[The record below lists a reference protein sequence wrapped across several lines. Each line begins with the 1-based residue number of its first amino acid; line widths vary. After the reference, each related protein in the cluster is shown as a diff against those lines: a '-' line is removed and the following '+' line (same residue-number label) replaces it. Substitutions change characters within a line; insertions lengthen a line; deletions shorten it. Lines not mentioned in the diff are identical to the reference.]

1 MKKITKIKLINWHVF
16 YNETIEVKG
25 NILLT
30 GENGSG
36 KSTVMDA
43 IHYLLSGGNAKFNT
57 AASTEASRTLETYM
71 RGKLGYENR
80 KFLRND
86 DNLISH
92 IALEYYDDLEKRPLV
107 IGAVFEIRENS
118 TKPDL
123 KFYRIV
129 GKGLEDEWFFDEEDH
144 EYRIV
149 NYKRFERKFI
159 SKYGKSDSAG
169 FKFLEGSRK
178 DIRRQIASLLSIDYE
193 LEKYYELLPKAMAFR
208 PIAEVK
214 DFVFRFLLPQKD
226 IDLETMR
233 QSMQA
238 YRELQQKITL
248 DETKLISLS
257 EITDMGQKYRSAV
270 EENKILQAYEKDID
284 IQNIYSKINS
294 ARELVHVLRPQ
305 SDALT
310 MKHKA
315 AEQDVLDAQNSYNLF
330 LHSDR
335 FQALKALQEKIDRSN
350 AEIIRKQT
358 LVNLLNKDIVDQTKR
373 TKDLGIETNIGR
385 FVTEINY
392 KAFLKEAIALRKTLE
407 RNDDNLR
414 NNKVGYEK
422 DMERIREELVEK
434 RKMEEGLRS
443 GVMNYDRNVTTL
455 QYLIR
460 DHIKAK
466 TGTEIPVIPFCE
478 LIDIKKGCEEWRNAV
493 EGYLNTRRMDLFVP
507 DAYYDEALRIYERSK
522 REYNLFGVGLVN
534 CAKIKDIEPQENSLA
549 TKIVSDDVRAL
560 KYANYILGDVI
571 CVDNEDEL
579 KNYECSITRTVMVYR
594 NKAARQTRARVFEV
608 PFIGRKAIEI
618 QHENVVLEMN
628 ELVKQYDSFK
638 NEVGKTEAKLRLSR
652 DAVNVANRIE
662 KVDDVWG
669 DLAQEQAR
677 LLSLNDEKADA
688 DKGGALTLELDSYKA
703 RIHAL
708 VVAKDKIHD
717 EMVDAQA
724 QLMNAETVANEL
736 QDKLKEAHQVFNA
749 LMDDKDF
756 AASYD
761 AYKGNNKLS
770 MDEVKSK
777 LEETRSI
784 LAKSDAKLEHLMS
797 KYIEEFSFDSQA
809 RIENLDDFF
818 KERNFVVER
827 DLQQFKSKAEE
838 VKEQAMLGY
847 RENYIAVIRRNVRDA
862 IASISSLNKILDKMP
877 FGPDE
882 EIYHFEYGKTS
893 DARFAPYYDIFK
905 SDRNF
910 DPKDLFTD
918 RLSDSE
924 LEMMIDLFA
933 RLTREPTNEQEEKLL
948 REFTDYRKF
957 MEYDIRIT
965 NKRGETAFFS
975 AINKEKSGG
984 ELQTPFYVIIGAS
997 FDQIARNGYGRRS
1010 PGCLVMLDEVF
1021 DKMDGDRISAM
1032 MKYFSKLTAIQLIMA
1047 APTDRGR
1054 IIMPYI
1060 DTTIGVVKA
1069 NNRARAIS
1077 LVKDDE

>member
-43 IHYLLSGGNAKFNT
+43 IHYLLSGGNARFNT
-57 AASTEASRTLETYM
+57 AASSEASRTLETYM

-80 KFLRND
+80 RFLRND

-92 IALEYYDDLEKRPLV
+92 IALEYYDDLEKRPV
-107 IGAVFEIRENS
+107 IIGAVFEIRENS
-118 TKPDL
+118 NKPDA
-123 KFYRIV
+123 KFYRII
-129 GKGLEDEWFFDEEDH
+129 GHGLEDDWFFDDENGD
-144 EYRIV
+144 RLIV
-149 NYKRFERKFI
+149 NYKRFERKFA
-159 SKYGKSDSAG
+159 SKYGKAEVSG

-238 YRELQQKITL
+238 YRELQQKITV
-248 DETKLISLS
+248 DEDKLLRLG
-257 EITDMGQKYRSAV
+257 EITEIGQKYRDAII
-270 EENKILQAYEKDID
+270 ENKILQAYEKHLSIQDI
-284 IQNIYSKINS
+284 YGKINT
-294 ARELVHVLRPQ
+294 ARDQVHSLRPQ
-305 SDALT
+305 RDALA
-310 MKHKA
+310 MKYKA
-315 AEQDVLDAQNSYNLF
+315 ATDDVTEAQNSYNLF

-335 FQALKALQEKIDRSN
+335 FQALKALQDKIDKAN
-350 AEIIRKQT
+350 GEIAFKEREVIF
-358 LVNLLNKDIVDQTKR
+358 LNKDLVEQTKR
-373 TKDLGIETNIGR
+373 AQDLGINTNIGR
-385 FVTEINY
+385 FATEHDY
-392 KAFLKEAIALRKTLE
+392 KAFIKEAVALKKALE
-407 RNDDNLR
+407 NNDDELR
-414 NNKVGYEK
+414 TKKTKSEQA
-422 DMERIREELVEK
+422 MAEIREDLQGK
-434 RKMEEGLRS
+434 RKIEESLRS

-460 DHIKAK
+460 AGIKSK
-466 TGTEIPVIPFCE
+466 VGVEIPVIPFCE

-507 DAYYDEALRIYERSK
+507 DTYYDEALRIYERSK
-522 REYNLFGVGLVN
+522 KEYGLFGVGLVN
-534 CAKIKDIEPQENSLA
+534 CAKIKPCEAQENSLA
-549 TKIVSDDVRAL
+549 TKVVADDERAQR
-560 KYANYILGDVI
+560 YVNYVLGEVI
-571 CVDNEDEL
+571 CVDSEDEL
-579 KNYECSITRTVMVYR
+579 KNFECSITRTVMVYR

-618 QHENVVLEMN
+618 QHDNVVMEINEM
-628 ELVKQYDSFK
+628 VKQYDGHKS
-638 NEVGKTEAKLRLSR
+638 EAGRLEAKLRISR
-652 DAVNVANRIE
+652 DAVNAASRLE
-662 KVDDVWG
+662 KSPDLWG
-669 DLAQEQAR
+669 DLEQLKQR
-677 LLSLNDEKADA
+677 LLQLNQEKADA
-688 DKGGALTLELDSYKA
+688 DNGGALTLELDSYKA

-708 VVAKDKIHD
+708 EVARD
-717 EMVDAQA
+717 EIQQEYIDAQA
-724 QLMNAETVANEL
+724 ALQNAENVSKQLDE
-736 QDKLKEAHQVFNA
+736 DLKEAHQVFDG
-749 LMDDKDF
+749 LMEDKGF
-756 AASYD
+756 AASFD
-761 AYKGNNKLS
+761 AYKEKNVLTREELKAKL
-770 MDEVKSK
+770 DESRTVLS
-777 LEETRSI
+777 
-784 LAKSDAKLEHLMS
+784 KSDVRLEALMA
-797 KYIEEFSFDSQA
+797 KYIEDFSFDSQA

-838 VKEQAMLGY
+838 VKEQALYGY

-862 IASISSLNKILDKMP
+862 IASIKNLNKILDAMP

-893 DARFAPYYDIFK
+893 DPRFAPYYDIFK

-910 DPKDLFTD
+910 DPKDLFTEN
-918 RLSDSE
+918 LSDSE

-933 RLTREPTNEQEEKLL
+933 RLTREPTSEQEEKLL

-997 FDQIARNGYGRRS
+997 FDQIAQNGYGRRS

-1032 MKYFSKLTAIQLIMA
+1032 MKYFSKLTTIQLIMA

-1054 IIMPYI
+1054 IIMPYV

-1077 LVKDDE
+1077 LVKEDE

>member
-36 KSTVMDA
+36 KSTIMDA
-43 IHYLLSGGNAKFNT
+43 IHFLLSGGNAKFNT
-57 AASTEASRTLETYM
+57 AASSEASRTLETYM

-86 DNLISH
+86 ANLISH
-92 IALEYYDDLEKRPLV
+92 IAIEYYDDLEKRPLV
-107 IGAVFEIRENS
+107 VGAVFEIRENS
-118 TKPDL
+118 NKPDA
-123 KFYRIV
+123 KFYRII
-129 GKGLEDEWFFDEEDH
+129 GKGLEDEWFFDEDNGD
-144 EYRIV
+144 RRVI
-149 NYKRFERKFI
+149 NYKRFERKYAT
-159 SKYGKSDSAG
+159 KYGKTDANG
-169 FKFLEGSRK
+169 FKFLDGSRK
-178 DIRRQIASLLSIDYE
+178 DIRRHIASLLSIDYE

-238 YRELQQKITL
+238 YRELQQKISL
-248 DETKLISLS
+248 DEVKLTRLS
-257 EITDMGQKYRSAV
+257 EITEMGQKYREAV
-270 EENKILQAYEKDID
+270 VENKILQAYEKDLSIQD
-284 IQNIYSKINS
+284 IYTKINI
-294 ARELVHVLRPQ
+294 ARDQVHALRPE
-305 SDALT
+305 SDNLE
-310 MKHKA
+310 MKLKA
-315 AEQDVLDAQNSYNLF
+315 AEDDVAEARNSYNLF

-335 FQALKALQEKIDRSN
+335 FQALKALQEKIDRAN
-350 AEIIRKQT
+350 ADVILRERE
-358 LVNLLNKDIVDQTKR
+358 VNLLNKDIVDQTKR
-373 TKDLGIETNIGR
+373 SKDLGISTNIGV
-385 FVTEINY
+385 FVTENNY
-392 KAFLKEAIALRKTLE
+392 KQFLKEAVALRKAFE
-407 RNDDNLR
+407 KNDDALR
-414 NNKVGYEK
+414 NNKQKIERN
-422 DMERIREELVEK
+422 MEDISEELAGK
-434 RKMEEGLRS
+434 RKIEESLRS

-460 DHIKAK
+460 QQIKEK
-466 TGTEIPVIPFCE
+466 TGVEIPVIPFCE

-507 DAYYDEALRIYERSK
+507 DAYYDEALRVYERSK
-522 REYNLFGVGLVN
+522 KDYILFGVGLVN
-534 CAKIKDIEPQENSLA
+534 CAKIKETEVQENSLA
-549 TKIVSDDVRAL
+549 TKIFADDERAR

-571 CVDNEDEL
+571 CVDSEDEL

-594 NKAARQTRARVFEV
+594 NKAARQTRARVYEV

-618 QHENVVLEMN
+618 QHEKVVIEIN
-628 ELVKQYDSFK
+628 ELVKKYDDEKS
-638 NEVGKTEAKLRLSR
+638 EVSKIESKLRISR
-652 DAVNVANRIE
+652 DAVIAANRLE
-662 KVDDVWG
+662 KSPDVWG
-669 DLAQEQAR
+669 NFEQAKAR
-677 LLSLNDEKADA
+677 LLQLNDEKADA

-708 VVAKDKIHD
+708 EVVKLEIQNQC
-717 EMVDAQA
+717 VDAKAKLQ
-724 QLMNAETVANEL
+724 NAEAVDKQL
-736 QDKLKEAHQVFNA
+736 QESLKEAHQVFDA
-749 LMDDKDF
+749 LMEDKDF
-756 AASYD
+756 AVSYD
-761 AYKGNNKLS
+761 AYKKKHSLTS
-770 MDEVKSK
+770 SEVKDK
-777 LEETRSI
+777 IDETRTI
-784 LAKSDAKLEHLMS
+784 LSRSDAKLENLMS
-797 KYIEEFSFDSQA
+797 KYIEDFSFDSQA

-838 VKEQAMLGY
+838 VKEQALFGY

-862 IASISSLNKILDKMP
+862 IASITALNKILDKMP

-893 DARFAPYYDIFK
+893 DPRFAQYYDIFK

-918 RLSDSE
+918 SLSDQE
-924 LEMMIDLFA
+924 LEIMVDLFA

-1032 MKYFSKLTAIQLIMA
+1032 MKYFSKLTSIQLIMA

-1054 IIMPYI
+1054 IIMPYV

-1077 LVKDDE
+1077 LVKEDE